1 VAPLLQ
7 LTQHEVEVPQALS
20 LAACKSCL
28 TCLNQR
34 ADNMATQTPTSVTTH
49 CHHNEHLLLSMVDRT
64 YQLNHINHILI
75 KVVLFITEI
84 HLAKP
89 ATLVLVLISQVLTVK
104 CLNNLDHMV
113 NQLSQWAAP
122 YLVNH

>member
-1 VAPLLQ
+1 
-7 LTQHEVEVPQALS
+7 
-20 LAACKSCL
+20 
-28 TCLNQR
+28 
-34 ADNMATQTPTSVTTH
+34 MATQTPTSVTTH
-49 CHHNEHLLLSMVDRT
+49 CHHNERLLLSMVDRT
-64 YQLNHINHILI
+64 YQLNHTNHILI